1 MKVDDKIVIDCC
13 VSMMWFTKDQSNK
26 SLYNYSMKIFDLIS
40 SSYTAIVP
48 RLWEYEVSNVMS
60 NLIKHKL
67 VTMSQ
72 CLEFWDLLQQL
83 DITVVELDQTY
94 GLSSRI
100 LLSVEEKISTYD
112 AAYLDLASYLN
123 IQLATTDKKLMQAAK
138 NLQRFFTI
146 S

>member
-123 IQLATTDKKLMQAAK
+123 IQLATTDKKL
-138 NLQRFFTI
+138 
-146 S
+146 